1 MLPSMKALLTIDEFS
16 NLFPDQEHCLDYLYS
31 LRWSNG
37 FRCPHCGCNDYYEV
51 GTYKYKC
58 RNCGYQCTVT
68 AGTLFH
74 DVMLPLTYWFKAAW
88 YLTNVNN
95 KAKRADI
102 KNLLNLGNV
111 HTPQKM
117 LKKLKSAMIR
127 DDFDSIQLKGIVEV
141 SGRSKGIGKRNEKDV
156 DFDSYVFLAVELDDK
171 KKVQRIKM
179 SVYPR
184 GDEESFTDFIYK
196 SVEENSFLQLSFPM
210 RKIGN
215 LNYELPDKVLQR
227 DIRFKYKAFE
237 YNYQYVEKTFD
248 NFMKFY
254 KTSTYS
260 PEEIEEAT
268 YEYTKRVN
276 SFYPEI
282 TFEELMKNAVNN
294 HTVDILN
301 IPYIK

>member
-1 MLPSMKALLTIDEFS
+1 MKELFDYNEFKRT
-16 NLFPDQEHCLDYLYS
+16 FPDDNHCSDYLYA
-31 LRWSNG
+31 LKWSNG
-37 FRCPHCGCNDYYEV
+37 FRCMRCGCNDNWEV
-51 GTYKYKC
+51 SPYKYKC
-58 RNCGYQCTVT
+58 RNCGYQSTVT

-74 DVMLPLTYWFKAAW
+74 HTHLELIKWFKAAW
-88 YLTNVNN
+88 YLTNVNY
-95 KAKRADI
+95 KATAMSI
-102 KNLLNLGNV
+102 MNLIDVGSVRTAQLLTN
-111 HTPQKM
+111 
-117 LKKLKSAMIR
+117 KLKTAMIR

-184 GDEESFTDFIYK
+184 GDEESFTDFINK

-294 HTVDILN
+294 HTVDILK